1 PRIGILL
8 DGRSFTIN
16 SINSGTP
23 ASEALPEMSSFGI
36 IISDNTVMVA
46 ISWSVKNFSSNSFC
60 VRSCSQSCTPG
71 SLFEV
76 SLASLASF
84 ALSPLQAVAKTPAP
98 AAINPSALSDS
109 LLFISFLISRLTFSS
124 LPIYIPQSAWT
135 WLRWSK
141 SGFYPLAAQKDL
153 HLPHISSCNHVL
165 APICSIPIA
174 WDRYPSEL
182 FPLRG

>member
-1 PRIGILL
+1 
-8 DGRSFTIN
+8 
-16 SINSGTP
+16 
-23 ASEALPEMSSFGI
+23 ASEALPDVSSFGI
-36 IISDNTVMVA
+36 IMSANTVIVA
-46 ISWSVKNFSSNSFC
+46 ISCSVKKVSSNSFC
-60 VRSCSQSCTPG
+60 VRSCSQSSTPG
-71 SLFEV
+71 SLSEV
-76 SLASLASF
+76 SLAILASF
-84 ALSPLQAVAKTPAP
+84 ALSPLQAVANTPAP
-98 AAINPSALSDS
+98 AASKPNALRDS
-109 LLFISFLISRLTFSS
+109 LLFISFSISRLTFSS